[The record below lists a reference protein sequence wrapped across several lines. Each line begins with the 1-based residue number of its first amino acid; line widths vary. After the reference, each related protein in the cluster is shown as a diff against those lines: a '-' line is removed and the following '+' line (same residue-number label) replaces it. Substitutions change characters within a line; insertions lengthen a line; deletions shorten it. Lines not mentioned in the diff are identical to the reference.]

1 MYANNLSRLNQ
12 PTLDLLSD
20 NDLLRK
26 VASDLSIGAS
36 INSIARRHRLSWRQ
50 ADILVRHL
58 ERKGVVV

>member
-12 PTLDLLSD
+12 PTLNLLSD
-20 NDLLRK
+20 NDLLHK
-26 VASDLSIGAS
+26 VALDLSVGAS
-36 INSIARRHRLSWRQ
+36 ISSIARRHRLSWRQ